1 MRGFVLV
8 FLKAGSSPVQL
19 EGDFFHN
26 ASIRTSVFKSH
37 VVSRTCQSEPLGE
50 ATTQLTRLEGVQQH
64 PRVPGPSP
72 WPRTH
77 LAYPTQHYADGSL
90 VSSPGICQAPRHLA
104 VWFTESIYF
113 ALILNHSPEKDS
125 LLFSNGENRAR
136 RKSMTCQN
144 HTAVK

>member
-37 VVSRTCQSEPLGE
+37 VVSRTCQSETLGE

-72 WPRTH
+72 GPVLIWLTPHNTM
-77 LAYPTQHYADGSL
+77 LM
-90 VSSPGICQAPRHLA
+90 APLSRPLGFARHLG
-104 VWFTESIYF
+104 T
-113 ALILNHSPEKDS
+113 
-125 LLFSNGENRAR
+125 
-136 RKSMTCQN
+136 
-144 HTAVK
+144 